1 MNVITKIRWVFIA
14 LIAIL
19 SVYLLAR
26 VIDIIVPFIVG
37 AIMAYLLRPM
47 VIWLQKKGLRRRG
60 SVAVIFIWIVF
71 LSALIIFMVLP
82 ILYSELG
89 KLAIVLPDR
98 IQIINNYIET
108 VRNNYSQSGLPSE
121 VNKLFDDQLQHGQN
135 FLVNWLKNI
144 LQNLPG
150 ILTSIGLLI
159 LSPILAIYFLLD
171 WQKISDGVINLV
183 PGRLRGEWLRL
194 LQEVDYLIQRYI
206 QGNITDAI
214 IVGLLIG
221 FGVKFIGM
229 EYAFLIG
236 VICAVTN
243 LIPYFGPV
251 LGGIPSV
258 LLALGKSPVMSLK
271 VALIIF
277 VVQQIDGNIINPRLM
292 SDKLGLHPLW
302 VVFALLAGGEI
313 GGLLGMV
320 IAIPLAAIFRIVFTH
335 IFYYL
340 VSPQELKK
348 TRN

>member
-1 MNVITKIRWVFIA
+1 VTAFLSLVGGWIFQALGKSSLFISFYLVGVKMNVITKIRWVFIA

-159 LSPILAIYFLLD
+159 FITKFSLFISCLIG
-171 WQKISDGVINLV
+171 QKISDGVINLV
-183 PGRLRGEWLRL
+183 PGRLRGEWLR
-194 LQEVDYLIQRYI
+194 
-206 QGNITDAI
+206 
-214 IVGLLIG
+214 
-221 FGVKFIGM
+221 FIAG
-229 EYAFLIG
+229 
-236 VICAVTN
+236 
-243 LIPYFGPV
+243 
-251 LGGIPSV
+251 S
-258 LLALGKSPVMSLK
+258 
-271 VALIIF
+271 
-277 VVQQIDGNIINPRLM
+277 RL
-292 SDKLGLHPLW
+292 SYPTLYSG
-302 VVFALLAGGEI
+302 
-313 GGLLGMV
+313 
-320 IAIPLAAIFRIVFTH
+320 
-335 IFYYL
+335 
-340 VSPQELKK
+340 
-348 TRN
+348 